1 MLRIELEIDSL
12 EKLEKHIAYV
22 NKFVAL
28 GKTKDFQ
35 DFIQKKC
42 LETVKSY
49 ARKRLMGTTN
59 QEYYQEYIDT
69 IFIREND
76 DPEKGFEIVSN
87 LVVEKPT
94 THHSKGYRFSI
105 SMAFEYGTGIIGIG
119 SADAPSNYRYN
130 VNENYV
136 NYNDEKVLGWW
147 IPIEKSGD
155 SVIYG
160 TSRSGKAVITRGYEG
175 MEIFRFASAEIMSQL
190 PKWIKDFQRKIK

>member
-1 MLRIELEIDSL
+1 MLKIELEIDSL
-12 EKLEKHIAYV
+12 EKLDKYISFV
-22 NKFVAL
+22 DKFANL
-28 GKTKDFQ
+28 GKNIEFQ
-35 DFIQKKC
+35 KEMQKKC
-42 LETVKSY
+42 LEEVKKY

-59 QEYYQEYIDT
+59 EEYYQQYIDT
-69 IFIREND
+69 IFIRENE
-76 DPEKGFEIVSN
+76 DPTTGFQIVSN
-87 LVVEKPT
+87 LVIEKPT
-94 THHSKGYRFSI
+94 THHSEGYPFSI

-190 PKWIKDFQRKIK
+190 PKWIKDFQRKMK